1 MTLEDSTPMEAE
13 AKPDTDLATAQ
24 EIEATFT
31 TIRARLSE
39 VIVGLDD
46 QIEQIFIALLCR
58 GHCILE
64 GAPGLA
70 KTKLISSLASLLHLS
85 FRRVQFT
92 PDLMPGD
99 LTGTELLQQDME
111 TGERF
116 FRFQEGPL
124 FGNVILADEVNR
136 TPPKT
141 QSALLEAM
149 EERQITVG
157 RQTYPLPRPFFV
169 LATQNPIEHEGTYPL
184 PEAQLDRF
192 MFKITLDY
200 PERGDECEIIRKA
213 SAGDPVDLEAVLSG
227 ADLEK
232 MQQLVRRVPIAD
244 SCVEYAADIARRSRP
259 GSSECPPALAGSL
272 SWGAGPRAGIFLA
285 SAAKARA
292 VLQGRQH
299 ATTDDVRA
307 MALPILR
314 HRLALTFNAESEGVS
329 VDDLI
334 AQLL

>member
-1 MTLEDSTPMEAE
+1 MQKTETGQADQSGASDM
-13 AKPDTDLATAQ
+13 ATAS
-24 EIEATFT
+24 EIEASLSAV
-31 TIRARLSE
+31 RSKLSE
-39 VIVGLDD
+39 VIVGLDE
-46 QIEQIFIALLCR
+46 QIEQIFIALLCS

-64 GAPGLA
+64 GVPGLA

-99 LTGTELLQQDME
+99 LTGSEVLQQDME

-124 FGNVILADEVNR
+124 FGNLVLADEVNR

-157 RQTYPLPRPFFV
+157 RKTYPLPQPFFV

-192 MFKITLDY
+192 MLKVTLDY
-200 PERGDECEIIRKA
+200 PDRNDESEIIRRA
-213 SAGDPVDLEAVLSG
+213 SGEQAVELEPILSG
-227 ADLEK
+227 ENLGK
-232 MQQLVRRVPIAD
+232 MQALVRRVPIAD
-244 SCVEYAADIARRSRP
+244 SCVDYAAQIVRRTRP
-259 GSSECPPALAGSL
+259 GTSDVSPVLADSL
-272 SWGAGPRAGIFLA
+272 AWGAGPRAGIFLA
-285 SAAKARA
+285 STAKARA
-292 VLQGRQH
+292 LLKGRQH

-307 MALPILR
+307 MALPVLR
-314 HRLALTFNAESEGVS
+314 HRLALTFNAESEGVT
-329 VDDLI
+329 VDQVIEKVL
-334 AQLL
+334 

>member
-1 MTLEDSTPMEAE
+1 M
-13 AKPDTDLATAQ
+13 
-24 EIEATFT
+24 
-31 TIRARLSE
+31 
-39 VIVGLDD
+39 IVGLDE

-85 FRRVQFT
+85 FKRVQFT

-99 LTGTELLQQDME
+99 LTGSEVLQQDME

-124 FGNVILADEVNR
+124 FGNLVLADEVNR

-157 RQTYPLPRPFFV
+157 QKTYPLPRPFFV

-192 MFKITLDY
+192 MLKILLEY
-200 PERGDECEIIRKA
+200 PDRTNESEIIRKA
-213 SAGDPVDLEAVLSG
+213 SNEEPVTLEPVLSG
-227 ADLEK
+227 EELEDIQK
-232 MQQLVRRVPIAD
+232 LIRRVPIAD
-244 SCVEYAADIARRSRP
+244 SCIDYAADVVRRSRP
-259 GSSECPPALAGSL
+259 GSPEMPAELEDSL
-272 SWGAGPRAGIFLA
+272 DWGAGPRAGIFLA
-285 SAAKARA
+285 STAKARA
-292 VLQGRQH
+292 VLHGRQH
-299 ATTDDVRA
+299 ATTEDVRA
-307 MALPILR
+307 MAAPILR
-314 HRLALTFNAESEGVS
+314 HRLALTFNAESEGVTTE
-329 VDDLI
+329 DI
-334 AQLL
+334 IGKLL